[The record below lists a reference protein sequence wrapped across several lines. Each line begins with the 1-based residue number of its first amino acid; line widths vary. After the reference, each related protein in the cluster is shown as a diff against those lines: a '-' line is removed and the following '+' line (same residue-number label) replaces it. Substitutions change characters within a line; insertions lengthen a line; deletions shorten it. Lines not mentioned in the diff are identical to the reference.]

1 MLYGKVSGKITDL
14 DFLQILDGELA
25 KNSLL
30 HYNSFPLSALHYP
43 VLVLLVVWG
52 HG

>member
-30 HYNSFPLSALHYP
+30 RYNSFPLSALRSP
-43 VLVLLVVWG
+43 ILFLQVQWG

>member
-1 MLYGKVSGKITDL
+1 MLYGKVPAKITDP

-30 HYNSFPLSALHYP
+30 HYNSFPLSALRSP
-43 VLVLLVVWG
+43 IIFLKVQWG